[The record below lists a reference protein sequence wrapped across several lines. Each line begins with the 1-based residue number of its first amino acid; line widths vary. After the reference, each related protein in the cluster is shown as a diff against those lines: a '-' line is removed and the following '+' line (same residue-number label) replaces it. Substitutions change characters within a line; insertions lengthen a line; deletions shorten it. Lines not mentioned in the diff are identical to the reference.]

1 MQTYPSGNLAQTLL
15 VPRRRGLSS
24 DILLPSHLPV
34 EQLRSEWLRRVGA
47 IKYGSGVSEPLYML
61 NITVLLRSPIG
72 YNSKSL
78 YVLVVVTPCC
88 VEGPPKSM
96 DASWP
101 RSYPARVGVIC
112 SGGII

>member
-1 MQTYPSGNLAQTLL
+1 
-15 VPRRRGLSS
+15 
-24 DILLPSHLPV
+24 
-34 EQLRSEWLRRVGA
+34 
-47 IKYGSGVSEPLYML
+47 ML

-96 DASWP
+96 DGSWP